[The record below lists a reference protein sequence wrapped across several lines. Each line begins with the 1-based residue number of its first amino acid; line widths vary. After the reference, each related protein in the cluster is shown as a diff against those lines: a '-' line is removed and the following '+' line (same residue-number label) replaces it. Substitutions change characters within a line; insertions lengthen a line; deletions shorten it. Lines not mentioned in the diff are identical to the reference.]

1 MKGMNAQNITVSAA
15 VRLIPRP
22 PARVLR
28 QNTNMSGL
36 VISYD
41 PCLFQ
46 AIKHGIENQAGLTS
60 RLIQLGLS
68 ASDVWTYFVCQA
80 VTISLL

>member
-1 MKGMNAQNITVSAA
+1 MDVQNITVSAA

-36 VISYD
+36 VISYV

-46 AIKHGIENQAGLTS
+46 AIKQAIENKAGLMS

-68 ASDVWTYFVCQA
+68 AS
-80 VTISLL
+80 